1 MLPPDPAASPMCDQ
15 CNSFNE
21 IIDRYKWLRNQTSDE
36 QTRQAAAELIN
47 ELEAKKVALRP
58 E

>member
-1 MLPPDPAASPMCDQ
+1 MCDQ